1 MSDGAPGPARWLRFG
16 ASADL
21 AEGAARSAMIDDV
34 PLGVARVDGRLV
46 AFHPLCPHV
55 HADLTEGIL
64 EHGGITC
71 PEHLWHFSL
80 TDGSCPS
87 VPGARVRLY
96 PVREVDGWIEVE
108 VSDAGSDRR

>member
-1 MSDGAPGPARWLRFG
+1 MRTLRLCRSDELPEGGALSRL
-16 ASADL
+16 
-21 AEGAARSAMIDDV
+21 IDDV
-34 PLGVARVDGRLV
+34 PLGAARVDGRLT

-80 TDGSCPS
+80 EDGACRS

-96 PVREVDGWIEVE
+96 PVREVDGWIEVDVDE
-108 VSDAGSDRR
+108 PGSARR